1 MLSRLFPCYRRWTV
15 SREVKTVFF
24 NKTGYRFVETGNLPV
39 IGLRDVMCHMAE
51 SPGKEGLE
59 PGETQLG
66 NHYDD
71 DGLRSA

>member
-1 MLSRLFPCYRRWTV
+1 M
-15 SREVKTVFF
+15 
-24 NKTGYRFVETGNLPV
+24 ETGNLPV